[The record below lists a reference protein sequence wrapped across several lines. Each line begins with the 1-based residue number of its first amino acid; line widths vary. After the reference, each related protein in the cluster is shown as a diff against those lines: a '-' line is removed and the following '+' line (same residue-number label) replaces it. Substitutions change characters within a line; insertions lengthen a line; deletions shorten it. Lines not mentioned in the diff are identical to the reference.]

1 LHIGSSQFS
10 LIESFGVFSWSSA
23 QADAR
28 TRGGRLAVINSQEA
42 QQRAEA
48 ILPNIALRAYWI
60 DGSDLA
66 QENTWRSSDG
76 TTITYANWAPGVTPN
91 NDGDFLTI
99 TTGGWAAPA
108 PGLLFGNWN
117 DVPDSSLEMYNS
129 GYILEET
136 TTLLDLPWS
145 DLHASIQQ
153 VANARAQNG
162 AEQMRL
168 EMAGDLNSTNILNME
183 SAVSRIMDVDIAEE
197 SATLARSRVL
207 QQAGTA
213 MLAQANQ
220 SSQSILKL
228 IEMN

>member
-1 LHIGSSQFS
+1 VNTDNEGIKDFQLNFFDDRDILINSFSTLSALSGQDAPQEFLFHTVKNVSRVDLVVLNCHPQTYNRIEIREVSFYGAKQGSMEQPGVS
-10 LIESFGVFSWSSA
+10 LI
-23 QADAR
+23 
-28 TRGGRLAVINSQEA
+28 N
-42 QQRAEA
+42 
-48 ILPNIALRAYWI
+48 
-60 DGSDLA
+60 
-66 QENTWRSSDG
+66 
-76 TTITYANWAPGVTPN
+76 
-91 NDGDFLTI
+91 
-99 TTGGWAAPA
+99 
-108 PGLLFGNWN
+108 
-117 DVPDSSLEMYNS
+117 
-129 GYILEET
+129 
-136 TTLLDLPWS
+136 LPWS
-145 DLHASIQQ
+145 DLHASIMQ
-153 VANARAQNG
+153 VAQARAQNG